1 MSEQLSVT
9 EMFDDISPRY
19 DFLNHLLSF
28 HIDKTWRRKT
38 SQWVAHDHPA
48 SILDVATGTA
58 DLAIRMAKDCP
69 SSQIIGIDLSEKMLE
84 IGKKKITNK
93 QLGNRIK
100 LQIGDAEQIPFPDST
115 FDAVTTA
122 FGVRNFEHLEQGL
135 EEMFRITKDKGTVAV
150 LEFSHPEK
158 GFIRKPYQC
167 YSRHIL
173 PFVGRIISSHHAAY
187 RYLPDTI
194 EAFPK
199 AEIFMNLLKKAGF
212 SEVGK
217 KEYSGG
223 IATLYYGRAQ
233 KKNVLSQ

>member
-1 MSEQLSVT
+1 MSEQQAIT
-9 EMFDDISPRY
+9 EMFDDISP
-19 DFLNHLLSF
+19 F
-28 HIDKTWRRKT
+28 HIDKIWRRKT
-38 SQWVAHDHPA
+38 SQWVASHHPSA
-48 SILDVATGTA
+48 ILDVATGTG
-58 DLAIRMAKDCP
+58 DLAIRLAKDCP

-93 QLGNRIK
+93 QLEDRIK
-100 LQIGDAEQIPFPDST
+100 LQIGNAEQIPFPDNT
-115 FDAVTTA
+115 FNAVTTA

-135 EEMFRITKDKGTVAV
+135 HEMFRITKDKGTVAI

-158 GFIRKPYQC
+158 GFIRMPYRC

-173 PFVGRIISSHHAAY
+173 PFVGRIISKHHDAY

-199 AEIFMNLLKKAGF
+199 AEIFMNLLKEAGF

-217 KEYSGG
+217 REYSGG
-223 IATLYYGRAQ
+223 IAILYYGRAQ

>member
-1 MSEQLSVT
+1 MSEQQSVS

-28 HIDKTWRRKT
+28 HIDKMWRRKT
-38 SQWVAHDHPA
+38 SQWVAQYHPV

-58 DLAIRMAKDCP
+58 DLAIRLAKDCP
-69 SSQIIGIDLSEKMLE
+69 ASQIIGIDLSEKMLE
-84 IGKKKITNK
+84 IGKKKIDDK
-93 QLGNRIK
+93 QLGERVK
-100 LQIGDAEQIPFPDST
+100 LQIGDAEQMAFSDDT

-135 EEMFRITKDKGTVAV
+135 REMFRITKDKGTIAV
-150 LEFSHPEK
+150 LEFSHPKK
-158 GFIRKPYQC
+158 GFIRMPYQC

-173 PFVGRIISSHHAAY
+173 PFIGRTISKHPAAY
-187 RYLPDTI
+187 HYLPETI

-199 AEIFMNLLKKAGF
+199 EETFMDLLMKAGF
-212 SEVGK
+212 SEIGK
-217 KEYSGG
+217 KDFSGG

-233 KKNVLSQ
+233 KKNIPLQ